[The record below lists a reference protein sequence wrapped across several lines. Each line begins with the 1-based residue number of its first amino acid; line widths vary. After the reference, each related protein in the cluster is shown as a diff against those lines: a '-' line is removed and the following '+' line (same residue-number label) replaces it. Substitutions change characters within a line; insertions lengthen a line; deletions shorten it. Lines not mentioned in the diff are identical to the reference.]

1 MKIIDIKEVEN
12 GYWKLTAEIEPGD
25 SFFKERKNP
34 KKIDV
39 YYKNKET
46 LINAVNAANRSG
58 SSYDIALFAD
68 LVIDNKTSRVI
79 KNRFG
84 KTPAFSDL
92 VFSYIQHNNT

>member
-1 MKIIDIKEVEN
+1 MKIIDIKEIEN
-12 GYWKLTAEIEPGD
+12 GYWKLTAEIESGD
-25 SFFKERKNP
+25 FFFKENP
-34 KKIDV
+34 KEIDA

-46 LINAVNAANRSG
+46 LINAVNAANRST
-58 SSYDIALFAD
+58 SPYDIALFAD

-92 VFSYIQHNNT
+92 VFSYTQHRNENG

>member
-25 SFFKERKNP
+25 FFVKASPEEINA
-34 KKIDV
+34 

-46 LINAVNAANRSG
+46 LINALNAVSK
-58 SSYDIALFAD
+58 SLSLYDIALLAD

-84 KTPAFSDL
+84 KIPEFADL